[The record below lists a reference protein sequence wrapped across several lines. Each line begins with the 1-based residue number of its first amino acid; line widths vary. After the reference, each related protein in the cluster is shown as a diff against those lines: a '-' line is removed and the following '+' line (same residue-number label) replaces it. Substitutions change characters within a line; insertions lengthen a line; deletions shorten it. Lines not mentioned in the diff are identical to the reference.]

1 MKRIHLE
8 IALGTLFIIA
18 SSVIL
23 ILMASEEPARLAR
36 YEQQQLAS
44 QIEFGA
50 GVYEVNCTSCHG
62 SHAQGV
68 PGKAPC
74 LRCPDLFEGRIQE
87 VGWQGSLE
95 DYIISVVTTG
105 RQISTRPGL
114 YQGEG
119 QGPPVM
125 PTWSEKFGGPLR
137 DDQIRAVAA
146 FIMNFEDWAANP
158 EAVPTPL
165 FVVDSSDPVAL
176 GRVAMVQYGCT
187 GCHTIDG
194 LSEAVTG
201 PRLNGVATRG
211 ESIEGYSS
219 AEEYIRASILNPNE
233 YLVEG
238 FNEGVMP
245 VNFGDVLPEVD
256 LENIVL
262 YLLTLTE
269 N

>member
-1 MKRIHLE
+1 MKRIHIE

-36 YEQQQLAS
+36 YETQQLAS

-50 GVYEVNCTSCHG
+50 AVYEVNCTSCHG

-74 LRCPDLFEGRIQE
+74 LRCPDLFEGRIAE

-95 DYIISVVTTG
+95 DYIVSVVTTG

-125 PTWSEKFGGPLR
+125 PTWSDKFGGPLR

-146 FIMNFEDWAANP
+146 FIMNYEEWAANP

-165 FVVDSSDPVAL
+165 FVVDSNDPIAL

-187 GCHTIDG
+187 GCHTIQG

-201 PRLNGVATRG
+201 PVMNGIATRAG
-211 ESIEGYSS
+211 TIAGYAS
-219 AEEYIRASILNPNE
+219 AEDYIRASILNPNE

-245 VNFGDVLPEVD
+245 QNFGEIIPAAD
-256 LENIVL
+256 LDNIVA
-262 YLLTLTE
+262 YLLTLTD